1 MFDSTQVKP
10 TLQVGVDP
18 LLFFVK
24 KKNPIIELI
33 CEIYLAYIVCFEVH
47 MSC

>member
-24 KKNPIIELI
+24 KNPIIELI
-33 CEIYLAYIVCFEVH
+33 CEIYLAYIVRFEVH

>member
-24 KKNPIIELI
+24 KIPMIESI
-33 CEIYLAYIVCFEVH
+33 CEIHLGYIVRFEVH